1 MDFFKKYTT
10 PFGGVSD
17 GEKIDAYGIDHSG
30 FSTRDEPE
38 YQFARQERENQLA
51 DILNRQGFARQDYP
65 QPHTGF
71 RCSNPQNNYGVC
83 NSDIHNNTE
92 KQPQQTVLLK
102 QFGNNFGNVMVNM
115 VLTR

>member
-38 YQFARQERENQLA
+38 YQFARQ
-51 DILNRQGFARQDYP
+51 
-65 QPHTGF
+65 
-71 RCSNPQNNYGVC
+71 
-83 NSDIHNNTE
+83 
-92 KQPQQTVLLK
+92 
-102 QFGNNFGNVMVNM
+102 
-115 VLTR
+115 